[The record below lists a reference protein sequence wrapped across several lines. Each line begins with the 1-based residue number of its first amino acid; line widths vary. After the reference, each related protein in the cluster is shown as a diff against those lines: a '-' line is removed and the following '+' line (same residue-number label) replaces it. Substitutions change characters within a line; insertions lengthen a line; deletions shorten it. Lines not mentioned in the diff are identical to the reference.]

1 MLTQWEQDHERYL
14 IVHNER
20 YLDTIDRQWG
30 EKKQLEEQE
39 KLEKVK
45 CVRGERGRSV
55 LKAW

>member
-1 MLTQWEQDHERYL
+1 MHD
-14 IVHNER
+14 ER

-45 CVRGERGRSV
+45 CVRGVECPYSMV
-55 LKAW
+55 ACVIYWPLAF